1 MEDLTKFNQG
11 IELSP
16 DAKKLMLGMIRS
28 MQSLMPSGPV
38 FIPEDTSDYNYRFM
52 HFYAPE
58 VLRLSQENEDI
69 FDGIMDPGMLEKYIT
84 NTDDLKELGD
94 QLDQLLKAIRKHQNL
109 SEYLSYKLA
118 CMMKE
123 YMELTEPDICKSLD
137 HDLPETNE
145 ETASESPVKQ
155 VNDNLKIV

>member
-1 MEDLTKFNQG
+1 MEDLTTFNQG

-38 FIPEDTSDYNYRFM
+38 LVPEDTSDYNYRFM
-52 HFYAPE
+52 HYYAPE

-69 FDGIMDPGMLEKYIT
+69 FDGIIDPGMLQKYIT
-84 NTDDLKELGD
+84 NTDDLKELGN
-94 QLDQLLKAIRKHQNL
+94 QLDQLLKAIRKYQNL
-109 SEYLSYKLA
+109 SEYLSFKLA

-123 YMELTEPDICKSLD
+123 YMEMTEPDICKSLD
-137 HDLPETNE
+137 HDLHEINEAKASKSPE
-145 ETASESPVKQ
+145 KQ
-155 VNDNLKIV
+155 VNGNLKIV